1 MTQADPEDRQVVRRL
16 FDQVQADTGLVWR
29 LRSRRQQDGFRT
41 QRQGFG
47 DAERIIAHDKRLG
60 PKLVQIVDE
69 VVGKAVV
76 VIDDQDH
83 GCLIGFAVARAKG
96 DAGLMTDADS
106 NLDAD
111 EIARCRALLEPSA
124 RHETIWPALAAAT
137 ALAVSS
143 LVFATVMILAPP
155 VQTEHVAVSAPE

>member
-1 MTQADPEDRQVVRRL
+1 
-16 FDQVQADTGLVWR
+16 
-29 LRSRRQQDGFRT
+29 
-41 QRQGFG
+41 
-47 DAERIIAHDKRLG
+47 
-60 PKLVQIVDE
+60 
-69 VVGKAVV
+69 
-76 VIDDQDH
+76 
-83 GCLIGFAVARAKG
+83 
-96 DAGLMTDADS
+96 MTDADS

-155 VQTEHVAVSAPE
+155 VQTEHVAVSAPEWPG